1 SLILMKTLTLILMI
15 NEKTLTLILMLMFSL
30 IININ
35 ELSF

>member
-1 SLILMKTLTLILMI
+1 MKILTLILMI